1 MFQIVYYGSMS
12 PRGGKRKGAGRPP
25 KRGKPVE
32 AGIKGNL
39 TAEDRKA
46 LDQAAMRQEKGPS
59 ELARTFILRGLALEK
74 KRKGKG

>member
-1 MFQIVYYGSMS
+1 M
-12 PRGGKRKGAGRPP
+12 
-25 KRGKPVE
+25 GKPVE
-32 AGIKGNL
+32 AGIKVNL